1 MLRVFHTYRKTVFG
15 ILVVSI
21 AAVSMTGFGVNAF
34 HRYEADKVYAV
45 KVDDERIGHVE
56 FERERE
62 QLQNRYRAM
71 LGKNYG
77 QLAGFLEANLGQQ
90 VIDKIIS
97 DTLMLREAKKNEIY
111 SGSSEL
117 ERIMRQEVFG
127 GNFDADMYRQF
138 LRQINQSAAKFEAEI
153 RDSAVRAQFVGL
165 LSDVTFPSDEEAR
178 ALWEREET
186 SYAVRHL
193 EFDPATFEANVGEPE
208 VKVLEEFYS
217 NRASE
222 YELPARVAYE
232 YVVFDPS
239 QFRDLVTP
247 SDEDIELHY
256 AENSRRFMTAPET
269 RARHIQF
276 TFAKNAKPEEMVK
289 LKEKATEVLAK
300 LRAGEP
306 FDSLATQFSDDITS
320 NTIGG
325 DLGSIVPGKMS
336 GEFDA
341 AVARLTA
348 GQISDVVET
357 PYGYHIIKVES
368 RTEAEPQKLEV
379 VRDTIIAEIKM
390 REAPAY
396 TAEKA
401 HQIFEM
407 WNSST
412 QSLGDIAT
420 AEKLE
425 RRATEGLVSAE
436 ADPAPDLMSLSRQVL
451 QNPEVKKQLLEIGER
466 SVLVSVTEYKEPTI
480 PALAEIKERL
490 LADYR
495 KTEGARLARAAASEA
510 LAALEGE
517 KAPSLEAFAKERKL
531 PVVNTPAISRAN
543 PGSGPLADTTVQ
555 EAIFTTFTPLATPTQ
570 VFEVG
575 GKSYIL
581 QVVSITP
588 PDRAKATEKLATF
601 KKRAVES
608 NSQAILTAVLA
619 GLKADSNIDIDPQ
632 LLASR

>member
-34 HRYEADKVYAV
+34 HNYEADKVYAV
-45 KVDDERIGHVE
+45 KIDDERVSHIE

-71 LGKNYG
+71 LGKNYA
-77 QLAGFLEANLGQQ
+77 QLAGFLESNLGQQ

-127 GNFDADMYRQF
+127 GDFNADMYRQF
-138 LRQINQSAAKFEAEI
+138 LRQINQSAAKFEGEI

-165 LSDVTFPSDEEAR
+165 LSDVTFPSNEEAR

-186 SYAVRHL
+186 VYGVRHL
-193 EFDPATFEANVGEPE
+193 EFDPVAFEAKVGVPDA
-208 VKVLEEFYS
+208 KALDDFYS

-232 YVVFDPS
+232 YIVFEPS
-239 QFRDLVTP
+239 RFRDLVAPT
-247 SDEDIELHY
+247 DDDIEMYY
-256 AENSRRFMTAPET
+256 AENSSRFVTAPET

-276 TFAKNAKPEEMVK
+276 TFAKDAKPEEMAKV
-289 LKEKATEVLAK
+289 KEKATEVLAK

-306 FDSLATQFSDDITS
+306 FDALANQFSDDITS
-320 NTIGG
+320 NTVGG
-325 DLGSIVPGKMS
+325 DLGALIPGKMS
-336 GEFDA
+336 AEFDA
-341 AVARLTA
+341 AASKLAVGA
-348 GQISDVVET
+348 ISELIET
-357 PYGYHIIKVES
+357 PYGYHIIKVDA
-368 RTEAEPQKLEV
+368 RTEAEPKKLEA
-379 VRDTIIAEIKM
+379 VRETIVTEIKM
-390 REAPAY
+390 LEAPAY

-401 HQIFEM
+401 HQAFDA
-407 WNSST
+407 WTKST
-412 QSLGDIAT
+412 QSLTDIAT

-425 RRATEGLVSAE
+425 RRATEGLVVAE

-451 QNPEVKKQLLEIGER
+451 QNPEVKKQIVEIGDR
-466 SVLVSVTEYKEPTI
+466 SVLVAVTDYKEPTI
-480 PALAEIKERL
+480 PALGEIKERVS
-490 LADYR
+490 ADYR
-495 KTEGARLARAAASEA
+495 KSEGARLGREAANES
-510 LAALEGE
+510 LAILGGD
-517 KAPSLEAFAKERKL
+517 KAPAFDAFAKERKL
-531 PVVNTPAISRAN
+531 PIVDTAAVSRAN
-543 PGSGPLADTTVQ
+543 PGSGPLVDPAVQ
-555 EAIFTTFTPLATPTQ
+555 EGIFSTFTPLARPTQ

-575 GKSYIL
+575 GKSYIF
-581 QVVSITP
+581 QVIAITP
-588 PDRAKATEKLATF
+588 PDPAKAAEKLPTY
-601 KKRAVES
+601 KKRAAES

-619 GLKADSNIDIDPQ
+619 GLKADSTIDIDPQ

>member
-1 MLRVFHTYRKTVFG
+1 
-15 ILVVSI
+15 
-21 AAVSMTGFGVNAF
+21 
-34 HRYEADKVYAV
+34 
-45 KVDDERIGHVE
+45 
-56 FERERE
+56 
-62 QLQNRYRAM
+62 
-71 LGKNYG
+71 
-77 QLAGFLEANLGQQ
+77 
-90 VIDKIIS
+90 
-97 DTLMLREAKKNEIY
+97 
-111 SGSSEL
+111 
-117 ERIMRQEVFG
+117 
-127 GNFDADMYRQF
+127 
-138 LRQINQSAAKFEAEI
+138 
-153 RDSAVRAQFVGL
+153 
-165 LSDVTFPSDEEAR
+165 
-178 ALWEREET
+178 
-186 SYAVRHL
+186 
-193 EFDPATFEANVGEPE
+193 
-208 VKVLEEFYS
+208 
-217 NRASE
+217 
-222 YELPARVAYE
+222 
-232 YVVFDPS
+232 
-239 QFRDLVTP
+239 
-247 SDEDIELHY
+247 
-256 AENSRRFMTAPET
+256 
-269 RARHIQF
+269 
-276 TFAKNAKPEEMVK
+276 
-289 LKEKATEVLAK
+289 
-300 LRAGEP
+300 
-306 FDSLATQFSDDITS
+306 
-320 NTIGG
+320 
-325 DLGSIVPGKMS
+325 
-336 GEFDA
+336 
-341 AVARLTA
+341 
-348 GQISDVVET
+348 
-357 PYGYHIIKVES
+357 
-368 RTEAEPQKLEV
+368 
-379 VRDTIIAEIKM
+379 M

-575 GKSYIL
+575 GKSYIV